1 MLLLALMATF
11 VVQSTA
17 LDRTSLIIRN
27 RQRLHGSFLDGA
39 QHTFFLV
46 LLQMLI
52 PQPHAGASLT
62 QIPSTPHAATGLQ
75 LTQTCS

>member
-17 LDRTSLIIRN
+17 LDCTSLIIWN

-39 QHTFFLV
+39 QRTFFLV
-46 LLQMLI
+46 LLQTLI

-62 QIPSTPHAATGLQ
+62 QIPLTPHAATGLQ